1 MVNPRRTALYETHQ
15 ALGARCI
22 DFGGWEMPVQYSGIV
37 DEHRAVREACGLF
50 DISHMGELM
59 VGGARAA
66 EFLDYALTNTVS
78 KLAVGN
84 AQYSL
89 MCNDRGGVLDD
100 LYVYRVAKDVYLL
113 VVNASRITEDLAEL
127 QRLVAEFESPQ
138 PVNVVDE
145 SDNLSAVAVQGPHVN
160 RFISQLFPVS
170 GLIAVERPTALD
182 KNQIDVFIFEGKDVY
197 VSRTGY
203 TGEDGFELIAPNE
216 IITIL
221 WERLMELGGDHG
233 IKPAGLG
240 ARDTLR
246 MEMGYPL
253 YGHEL
258 SKGVSPLEA
267 GLGFFVDME
276 KTFRGR
282 GELGFQKKEGVTR
295 RNMAFA
301 MTAKSPPPRE
311 GYTVWIG
318 DEEIGV
324 VTSGTQSPS
333 LQTGIG
339 MAYINQPHTKRGTE
353 IEIEI
358 RGRRFPAELRKK
370 PLYQKHEQH
379 S

>member
-1 MVNPRRTALYETHQ
+1 MADPRRTALFKTHQ

-22 DFGGWEMPVQYSGIV
+22 DFGGWEMPVQYTGIV
-37 DEHRAVREACGLF
+37 DEHCAVREACGLF

-59 VGGARAA
+59 VGGARAT
-66 EFLDYALTNTVS
+66 EFLDSTLTNTAS
-78 KLAVGN
+78 NLAVGD

-100 LYVYRVAKDVYLL
+100 LYVYRIAREVYLL
-113 VVNASRITEDLAEL
+113 VVNASRITQDLAEL
-127 QRLVAEFESPQ
+127 QRLVAEFESTRT
-138 PVNVVDE
+138 VNVVDE
-145 SDNLSAVAVQGPHVN
+145 SDNLSAVALQGPYVN
-160 RFISQLFPVS
+160 RFVSQLFTMP
-170 GLIAVERPTALD
+170 GLIAVERPTALE
-182 KNQIDVFIFEGKDVY
+182 KNQIDVFIYEGKEVY

-203 TGEDGFELIAPNE
+203 TGEDGFELIAPNDV
-216 IITIL
+216 ITSL
-221 WERLMELGGDHG
+221 WGRLMELGQEHG

-258 SKGVSPLEA
+258 NEEVTPQEA
-267 GLGFFVDME
+267 GLGYFVDME
-276 KTFRGR
+276 KSFRGR
-282 GELGFQKKEGVTR
+282 GELGYQKNEGPTR

-301 MTAKSPPPRE
+301 MTTKSPPPRE
-311 GYTVWIG
+311 GYPVWIG
-318 DEEIGV
+318 EDKVGT

-333 LQTGIG
+333 LKTGIG
-339 MAYINQPHTKRGTE
+339 MAYINQPYAKPGAE

-358 RGRRFPAELRKK
+358 RERRFPAELRKK
-370 PLYQKHEQH
+370 PLYQK

>member
-1 MVNPRRTALYETHQ
+1 MTDPRRTALFETHQ

-22 DFGGWEMPVQYSGIV
+22 DFGGWEMPVQYTGIV

-66 EFLDYALTNTVS
+66 EFLDHALTNTAS
-78 KLAVGN
+78 KLGVGE

-89 MCNDRGGVLDD
+89 MCNDHGGVLDD
-100 LYVYRVAKDVYLL
+100 LYVYRVAKEGYLL
-113 VVNASRITEDLAEL
+113 VVNASRIAEDLAEL
-127 QRLVAEFESPQ
+127 QRLVAEFESART
-138 PVNVVDE
+138 VNVVDE

-160 RFISQLFPVS
+160 RFISQLFTMS
-170 GLIAVERPTALD
+170 GLIAVERPTALE

-216 IITIL
+216 IITTL
-221 WERLMELGGDHG
+221 WERLIELGSDHG

-258 SKGVSPLEA
+258 SEEDSPLEA
-267 GLGFFVDME
+267 GLGFFVDMD
-276 KTFRGR
+276 KSFRGR
-282 GELGFQKKEGVTR
+282 EELGFQKKEGVTR

-339 MAYINQPHTKRGTE
+339 MAYINQPHAKRGTE
-353 IEIEI
+353 IKIEI

-370 PLYQKHEQH
+370 PLYQKT
-379 S
+379 

>member
-1 MVNPRRTALYETHQ
+1 MADPRRTALFETHQ

-22 DFGGWEMPVQYSGIV
+22 DFGEWEMPVQYSGIV
-37 DEHRAVREACGLF
+37 DEHRTVREACGLF
-50 DISHMGELM
+50 DISHMGEIM
-59 VGGARAA
+59 VGGARAT
-66 EFLDYALTNTVS
+66 EFLDSTLTNTVS
-78 KLAVGN
+78 NLAVGD
-84 AQYSL
+84 AQYTL

-100 LYVYRVAKDVYLL
+100 LYVYRIAKEVYLL
-113 VVNASRITEDLAEL
+113 VVNASRIPQDLAEL
-127 QRLVAEFESPQ
+127 QRLVIEFGSTRT
-138 PVNVVDE
+138 VNVVDE
-145 SDNLSAVAVQGPHVN
+145 SDNLSAVAVQGPHVD
-160 RFISQLFPVS
+160 RFVSQLFTMP
-170 GLIAVERPTALD
+170 GLISVERPTALE

-216 IITIL
+216 VITTL
-221 WERLMELGGDHG
+221 WGRLIELGQEHG

-258 SKGVSPLEA
+258 SEEVSPLEA
-267 GLGFFVDME
+267 GLGYFVDME
-276 KTFRGR
+276 KPFRGR
-282 GELGFQKKEGVTR
+282 EELGRQKTEGTAR

-301 MTAKSPPPRE
+301 MTDKSPLPRE
-311 GYTVWIG
+311 GYSLWIG
-318 DEEIGV
+318 KEKIGT

-333 LQTGIG
+333 LQIGIG
-339 MAYINQPHTKRGTE
+339 MAHINQPYAKVGAE

-370 PLYQKHEQH
+370 PLYQK

>member
-1 MVNPRRTALYETHQ
+1 MVDPRRTALYETHQ

-37 DEHRAVREACGLF
+37 DEHRAVRQACGLF

-66 EFLDYALTNTVS
+66 EFLDHALTNTAS
-78 KLAVGN
+78 KLAVGD

-100 LYVYRVAKDVYLL
+100 LYVYRVAKEVYLL
-113 VVNASRITEDLAEL
+113 VVNASRIAEDLAEL
-127 QRLVAEFESPQ
+127 QRLVAEFESTRT
-138 PVNVVDE
+138 VNVVDE

-160 RFISQLFPVS
+160 RFISQLFTMS
-170 GLIAVERPTALD
+170 GLIAMERPTALE

-216 IITIL
+216 IITTL
-221 WERLMELGGDHG
+221 WERLMELGSDHG

-258 SKGVSPLEA
+258 SEEDSPLEA
-267 GLGFFVDME
+267 GLGFFVDMD
-276 KTFRGR
+276 KSFRGR
-282 GELGFQKKEGVTR
+282 GELGFQKKEGLAR

-339 MAYINQPHTKRGTE
+339 MAYINQPHAKRDTE

-370 PLYQKHEQH
+370 PLYQKT
-379 S
+379 

>member
-1 MVNPRRTALYETHQ
+1 MADPRRTALFETHQ

-59 VGGARAA
+59 VGGARAT
-66 EFLDYALTNTVS
+66 EFLDSTLTNTAS
-78 KLAVGN
+78 NLAVGD
-84 AQYSL
+84 AQYTL

-100 LYVYRVAKDVYLL
+100 LYVYRIAKEVYLL
-113 VVNASRITEDLAEL
+113 VVNASRIAQDLAEL
-127 QRLVAEFESPQ
+127 QRLVAEFESTRT
-138 PVNVVDE
+138 VNVVDE

-160 RFISQLFPVS
+160 RFVSQLFTMP
-170 GLIAVERPTALD
+170 GLIAVERPTALE

-216 IITIL
+216 VITTL
-221 WERLMELGGDHG
+221 WGRLMELGQDHG

-258 SKGVSPLEA
+258 SEEVSPLEA
-267 GLGFFVDME
+267 GLGYFVDME
-276 KTFRGR
+276 KSFRGR
-282 GELGFQKKEGVTR
+282 GELGYQKNEGPTR
-295 RNMAFA
+295 RNMAFT

-311 GYTVWIG
+311 GYPVWIG
-318 DEEIGV
+318 EEKVGT

-333 LQTGIG
+333 LQAGIG
-339 MAYINQPHTKRGTE
+339 MAHINQPHAKLGTE

-370 PLYQKHEQH
+370 PLYQK

>member
-1 MVNPRRTALYETHQ
+1 MADPRRTALFETHQ

-22 DFGGWEMPVQYSGIV
+22 DFGGWEMPVQYTGIV
-37 DEHRAVREACGLF
+37 DEHCTVREACGLF

-59 VGGARAA
+59 VGGARAT
-66 EFLDYALTNTVS
+66 EFLDSTLTNTAS
-78 KLAVGN
+78 NLAVGD

-100 LYVYRVAKDVYLL
+100 LYVYRIAREVYLL
-113 VVNASRITEDLAEL
+113 VVNASRITQDLEEL
-127 QRLVAEFESPQ
+127 QRLVAEFESTGT
-138 PVNVVDE
+138 VKVVDE

-160 RFISQLFPVS
+160 RFVSQLFTMA
-170 GLIAVERPTALD
+170 GLIAVERPTALE
-182 KNQIDVFIFEGKDVY
+182 KNQIDVFIFEGKEVY

-203 TGEDGFELIAPNE
+203 TGEDGFELIAPNDV
-216 IITIL
+216 ITTL
-221 WERLMELGGDHG
+221 WGRLMELGQEHG

-258 SKGVSPLEA
+258 NEEVTPLEA
-267 GLGFFVDME
+267 GLGYFVDME
-276 KTFRGR
+276 KSFRGR
-282 GELGFQKKEGVTR
+282 GELGYQKNEGPTR

-311 GYTVWIG
+311 GYPVWIG
-318 DEEIGV
+318 EDKVGT

-333 LQTGIG
+333 LKTGIG
-339 MAYINQPHTKRGTE
+339 MAYINQPYAKPGTE

-358 RGRRFPAELRKK
+358 RERRFPAELRKK
-370 PLYQKHEQH
+370 PLYQNHEQH

>member
-1 MVNPRRTALYETHQ
+1 MVDPRRTALYETHQ

-37 DEHRAVREACGLF
+37 DEHRTVREACGLF

-66 EFLDYALTNTVS
+66 EFLDHALTNTAS
-78 KLAVGN
+78 KLAVGD

-100 LYVYRVAKDVYLL
+100 LYVYRVAKEVYLL
-113 VVNASRITEDLAEL
+113 VVNASRIAEDLAEL
-127 QRLVAEFESPQ
+127 QRLVAEFESTRT
-138 PVNVVDE
+138 VNVVDE

-160 RFISQLFPVS
+160 RFISQLFTMS
-170 GLIAVERPTALD
+170 GLIAVERPTTLA
-182 KNQIDVFIFEGKDVY
+182 KNQIDVFILEGKDVY

-216 IITIL
+216 IITTL
-221 WERLMELGGDHG
+221 WERLMELGSDHG

-258 SKGVSPLEA
+258 SEEVSPLEA
-267 GLGFFVDME
+267 GLGGFVDME
-276 KTFRGR
+276 KSFRGR
-282 GELGFQKKEGVTR
+282 GELGYQKNEGATR
-295 RNMAFA
+295 RNMAFT
-301 MTAKSPPPRE
+301 MIAKSPPPRE

-339 MAYINQPHTKRGTE
+339 MACINQPHAKRGAE

-370 PLYQKHEQH
+370 PLYQKT
-379 S
+379 

>member
-1 MVNPRRTALYETHQ
+1 MADPRRTALFETHQ

-22 DFGGWEMPVQYSGIV
+22 DFGGWEMPVQYTGIV
-37 DEHRAVREACGLF
+37 DEHCTVREACGLF

-59 VGGARAA
+59 VGGARAT
-66 EFLDYALTNTVS
+66 EFLDSTLTNTAS
-78 KLAVGN
+78 NLAVGD

-100 LYVYRVAKDVYLL
+100 LYVYRISREVYLL
-113 VVNASRITEDLAEL
+113 VVNASRITQDLAEL
-127 QRLVAEFESPQ
+127 QRLVAEFESTRT
-138 PVNVVDE
+138 VNVVDE

-160 RFISQLFPVS
+160 RFVSQLFTMA
-170 GLIAVERPTALD
+170 GLIAVERPTALE
-182 KNQIDVFIFEGKDVY
+182 KNQIDVFIFEGKEVY

-203 TGEDGFELIAPNE
+203 TGEDGFELIAPNDV
-216 IITIL
+216 ITTL
-221 WERLMELGGDHG
+221 WERLMELGQEHG

-258 SKGVSPLEA
+258 NEEVTPLEA
-267 GLGFFVDME
+267 GLGYFVDME
-276 KTFRGR
+276 KSFRGR
-282 GELGFQKKEGVTR
+282 GELGYQKNEGPTR

-311 GYTVWIG
+311 GYPVWIG
-318 DEEIGV
+318 EDKVGT

-333 LQTGIG
+333 LKTGIG
-339 MAYINQPHTKRGTE
+339 MAYINQPYAKPGTE

-358 RGRRFPAELRKK
+358 RERRFPAELRKK
-370 PLYQKHEQH
+370 PLYQK

>member
-1 MVNPRRTALYETHQ
+1 
-15 ALGARCI
+15 
-22 DFGGWEMPVQYSGIV
+22 
-37 DEHRAVREACGLF
+37 
-50 DISHMGELM
+50 
-59 VGGARAA
+59 
-66 EFLDYALTNTVS
+66 
-78 KLAVGN
+78 
-84 AQYSL
+84 

-100 LYVYRVAKDVYLL
+100 LYIYRIAREVYLL
-113 VVNASRITEDLAEL
+113 VVNASRIVQDLAEL
-127 QRLVAEFESPQ
+127 QRLVIEFGYTRT
-138 PVNVVDE
+138 VNVVDE
-145 SDNLSAVAVQGPHVN
+145 SNRLSAVAVQGPHVG
-160 RFISQLFPVS
+160 RYVSQLFTMP
-170 GLIAVERPTALD
+170 GLIAAERPTALK

-216 IITIL
+216 VITTL
-221 WERLMELGGDHG
+221 WGRLIELGQEHG

-258 SKGVSPLEA
+258 SEEVSPLEA
-267 GLGFFVDME
+267 GLGYFVDME
-276 KTFRGR
+276 KPFRGR
-282 GELGFQKKEGVTR
+282 EELGRQKTEGTAR

-301 MTAKSPPPRE
+301 MTDKSPPPRE
-311 GYTVWIG
+311 GYSLWIG
-318 DEEIGV
+318 KEKIGT

-333 LQTGIG
+333 LQIGIG
-339 MAYINQPHTKRGTE
+339 MAHINQPYAKVGAE

-370 PLYQKHEQH
+370 PLYQK

>member
-1 MVNPRRTALYETHQ
+1 MADPRRTALFETHQ

-22 DFGGWEMPVQYSGIV
+22 DFGGWEMPVQYTGIV
-37 DEHRAVREACGLF
+37 DEHCTVREACGLF

-59 VGGARAA
+59 VGGARAT
-66 EFLDYALTNTVS
+66 EFLDSTLTNTAS
-78 KLAVGN
+78 NLAVGD

-100 LYVYRVAKDVYLL
+100 LYVYRIAREVYLL
-113 VVNASRITEDLAEL
+113 VVNASRITQDLAEL
-127 QRLVAEFESPQ
+127 QRLVAEFESTRT
-138 PVNVVDE
+138 VNVVDE
-145 SDNLSAVAVQGPHVN
+145 SDNLSAVALQGPYVN
-160 RFISQLFPVS
+160 RFVSQLFTMP
-170 GLIAVERPTALD
+170 GLIAVERPTALE
-182 KNQIDVFIFEGKDVY
+182 KNQIDVFIFEGKEVY

-203 TGEDGFELIAPNE
+203 TGEDGFELIAPNDV
-216 IITIL
+216 ITTL
-221 WERLMELGGDHG
+221 WERLMELGQEHG

-246 MEMGYPL
+246 LEMGYPL

-258 SKGVSPLEA
+258 NEEVTPLEA
-267 GLGFFVDME
+267 GLGYFVDME
-276 KTFRGR
+276 KSFRGR
-282 GELGFQKKEGVTR
+282 GELGYQKNEGPTR

-311 GYTVWIG
+311 GYPVWIG
-318 DEEIGV
+318 EDKVGT

-333 LQTGIG
+333 LKTGIG
-339 MAYINQPHTKRGTE
+339 MAYINQPYAKPGAE

-358 RGRRFPAELRKK
+358 RERRFPAELRKK
-370 PLYQKHEQH
+370 PLYQK

>member
-1 MVNPRRTALYETHQ
+1 MADPRRTALFETHQ

-22 DFGGWEMPVQYSGIV
+22 DFGGWEMPVQFSGIV
-37 DEHRAVREACGLF
+37 DEHHAVREACGLF

-59 VGGARAA
+59 VSGTGAT
-66 EFLDYALTNTVS
+66 EFLNSALTNTVS
-78 KLAVGN
+78 NLAVGD
-84 AQYSL
+84 AQYTL

-100 LYVYRVAKDVYLL
+100 LYVYRIAIEDYLL
-113 VVNASRITEDLAEL
+113 VVNASRIAQDLAEL
-127 QRLVAEFESPQ
+127 QRLVKEFESTRT
-138 PVNVVDE
+138 VNVVDE
-145 SDNLSAVAVQGPHVN
+145 SDNLSAVAVQGPHVD
-160 RFISQLFPVS
+160 RFVSQLFTMP
-170 GLIAVERPTALD
+170 GLIAAERPAALE

-216 IITIL
+216 VITTL
-221 WERLMELGGDHG
+221 WGRLMELGQEHG

-258 SKGVSPLEA
+258 SEEVSPLEA
-267 GLGFFVDME
+267 GLGCFVDMG
-276 KTFRGR
+276 KSFRGR
-282 GELGFQKKEGVTR
+282 GELGCQKNEGTTR
-295 RNMAFA
+295 RNIAFT
-301 MTAKSPPPRE
+301 MTTKSPPPRE
-311 GYTVWIG
+311 GYPVWIG
-318 DEEIGV
+318 EEEVGT

-333 LQTGIG
+333 LKIGIG
-339 MAYINQPHTKRGTE
+339 MAHINQPYAKVGAE

-370 PLYQKHEQH
+370 PLYQK

>member
-1 MVNPRRTALYETHQ
+1 MADPRRTALFETHQ

-22 DFGGWEMPVQYSGIV
+22 DFGGWEMPVQFSGIV
-37 DEHRAVREACGLF
+37 DEHHAVREACGLF

-59 VGGARAA
+59 VSGARAT
-66 EFLDYALTNTVS
+66 EFLDSALTNTVS
-78 KLAVGN
+78 NLAVGD
-84 AQYSL
+84 AQYTL

-100 LYVYRVAKDVYLL
+100 LYVYRIAKEVYLL
-113 VVNASRITEDLAEL
+113 MVNASRIAKDLAEF
-127 QRLVAEFESPQ
+127 QRLVAEFESTRT
-138 PVNVVDE
+138 VNVVNE
-145 SDNLSAVAVQGPHVN
+145 SDNFSAVAVQGPHVN
-160 RFISQLFPVS
+160 RFVSQLFTMP
-170 GLIAVERPTALD
+170 GLIAVERPAALE
-182 KNQIDVFIFEGKDVY
+182 KNQIDVFIFEGKEVY

-216 IITIL
+216 IIIRL
-221 WERLMELGGDHG
+221 WERIMELGLEHG

-258 SKGVSPLEA
+258 TEEISPLEA
-267 GLGFFVDME
+267 GLGYFVDME
-276 KTFRGR
+276 KSFRGR
-282 GELGFQKKEGVTR
+282 GELGCQKIEGTAR

-311 GYTVWIG
+311 GYSLWIG
-318 DEEIGV
+318 KEKIGT

-333 LQTGIG
+333 LQIGIG
-339 MAYINQPHTKRGTE
+339 MAHINQPYAKVGAE

-370 PLYQKHEQH
+370 PLYQK

>member
-1 MVNPRRTALYETHQ
+1 MADPRRTALFETHQ

-22 DFGGWEMPVQYSGIV
+22 DFGGWEMPVQYTGIV
-37 DEHRAVREACGLF
+37 DEHCTVREACGLF

-59 VGGARAA
+59 VGGARAT
-66 EFLDYALTNTVS
+66 EFLDSTLTNTAS
-78 KLAVGN
+78 NLAVGD

-100 LYVYRVAKDVYLL
+100 LYVYRIAREVYLL
-113 VVNASRITEDLAEL
+113 VVNASRITQDLEEL
-127 QRLVAEFESPQ
+127 QRLVAEFESPRT
-138 PVNVVDE
+138 VNVVDE

-160 RFISQLFPVS
+160 RFVSQLFTMA
-170 GLIAVERPTALD
+170 GLIAVERPTALE
-182 KNQIDVFIFEGKDVY
+182 KNQIDVFIFEGKEVY

-203 TGEDGFELIAPNE
+203 TGEDGFELIAPNDV
-216 IITIL
+216 ITTL
-221 WERLMELGGDHG
+221 WGRLMELGQEHG

-258 SKGVSPLEA
+258 NEEVTPLEA
-267 GLGFFVDME
+267 GLGYFVDME
-276 KTFRGR
+276 KSFRGR
-282 GELGFQKKEGVTR
+282 GELGYQKNEGPTR

-311 GYTVWIG
+311 GYPVWIG
-318 DEEIGV
+318 EDKVGT

-333 LQTGIG
+333 LKTGIG
-339 MAYINQPHTKRGTE
+339 MAYINQPYAKPGTE

-358 RGRRFPAELRKK
+358 RERRFPAELRKK
-370 PLYQKHEQH
+370 PLYQK

>member
-1 MVNPRRTALYETHQ
+1 MADPRRTTLFETHQ

-59 VGGARAA
+59 VSGARAT
-66 EFLDYALTNTVS
+66 EFLDLTLTNTAS
-78 KLAVGN
+78 NLAVGD
-84 AQYSL
+84 AQYTL

-100 LYVYRVAKDVYLL
+100 LYVYRIAKDVYLL
-113 VVNASRITEDLAEL
+113 VVNASRIAQDLAEL
-127 QRLVAEFESPQ
+127 QRLVKEFESTRT
-138 PVNVVDE
+138 VNVVDK

-160 RFISQLFPVS
+160 SFVSKLFTMP
-170 GLIAVERPTALD
+170 GLITEERPTTLE

-216 IITIL
+216 VITAL
-221 WERLMELGGDHG
+221 WERLMELGQDHG

-258 SKGVSPLEA
+258 SEEVSPLEA
-267 GLGFFVDME
+267 GLGYFVDMG
-276 KTFRGR
+276 KSFRGR
-282 GELGFQKKEGVTR
+282 GELGYQKNEGTTR
-295 RNMAFA
+295 RNMAFT

-311 GYTVWIG
+311 GYSIWIG
-318 DEEIGV
+318 EEKVGT

-339 MAYINQPHTKRGTE
+339 MAYINQPYAKVGAE

-370 PLYQKHEQH
+370 PLYQK

>member
-1 MVNPRRTALYETHQ
+1 MADPRRTALFETHQ

-22 DFGGWEMPVQYSGIV
+22 DFGGWEMPVQYTGIV
-37 DEHRAVREACGLF
+37 DEHCTVREACGLF

-59 VGGARAA
+59 VGGARAT
-66 EFLDYALTNTVS
+66 EFLDSTLTNTAS
-78 KLAVGN
+78 NLAVGD

-100 LYVYRVAKDVYLL
+100 LYVYRIAREVYLL
-113 VVNASRITEDLAEL
+113 VVNASRITQDLEEL
-127 QRLVAEFESPQ
+127 QRLVAEFESTGT
-138 PVNVVDE
+138 VKVVDE

-160 RFISQLFPVS
+160 RFVSQLFTMA
-170 GLIAVERPTALD
+170 GLIAVERPTALK
-182 KNQIDVFIFEGKDVY
+182 KNQIDVFIFEGKEVY

-203 TGEDGFELIAPNE
+203 TGEDGFELIAPNDV
-216 IITIL
+216 ITTL
-221 WERLMELGGDHG
+221 WGRLMELGQEHG

-258 SKGVSPLEA
+258 NEEVTPLEA
-267 GLGFFVDME
+267 GLGYFVDME
-276 KTFRGR
+276 KSFRGR
-282 GELGFQKKEGVTR
+282 GELGYQKNEGPTR

-311 GYTVWIG
+311 GYPVWIG
-318 DEEIGV
+318 EDKVGT

-333 LQTGIG
+333 LKTGIG
-339 MAYINQPHTKRGTE
+339 MAYINQPYAKPGTE

-358 RGRRFPAELRKK
+358 RERRFPAELRKK
-370 PLYQKHEQH
+370 PLYQK

>member
-113 VVNASRITEDLAEL
+113 VVNASRIAEDLAEL

>member
-1 MVNPRRTALYETHQ
+1 MADPRRTALFETHQ

-22 DFGGWEMPVQYSGIV
+22 DFGGWEMPVQYTGIV
-37 DEHRAVREACGLF
+37 DEHCTVREACGLF

-59 VGGARAA
+59 VGGARAT
-66 EFLDYALTNTVS
+66 EFLDSTLTNTAS
-78 KLAVGN
+78 NLAVGD

-100 LYVYRVAKDVYLL
+100 LYVYRIAREVYLL
-113 VVNASRITEDLAEL
+113 VVNASRITQDLAEL
-127 QRLVAEFESPQ
+127 QRLVAEFESTRT
-138 PVNVVDE
+138 VNVVDE

-160 RFISQLFPVS
+160 RFVSQLFTMA
-170 GLIAVERPTALD
+170 GLIAVERPTALE
-182 KNQIDVFIFEGKDVY
+182 KNQIDVFIFEGKEVY

-203 TGEDGFELIAPNE
+203 TGEDGFELIAPNDV
-216 IITIL
+216 ITTL
-221 WERLMELGGDHG
+221 WERLMELGQEHG

-258 SKGVSPLEA
+258 NEEVTPLEA
-267 GLGFFVDME
+267 GLGYFVDME
-276 KTFRGR
+276 KSFRGR
-282 GELGFQKKEGVTR
+282 GELGYQKNEGPTR

-311 GYTVWIG
+311 GYPVWIG
-318 DEEIGV
+318 EDKVGT

-333 LQTGIG
+333 LKTGIG
-339 MAYINQPHTKRGTE
+339 MAYINQPYAKPGTE

-358 RGRRFPAELRKK
+358 RERRFPAELRKK
-370 PLYQKHEQH
+370 PLYQK

>member
-1 MVNPRRTALYETHQ
+1 MVDPRRTALYETHQ

-37 DEHRAVREACGLF
+37 DEHRAVRQACGLF

-59 VGGARAA
+59 VGGARAV
-66 EFLDYALTNTVS
+66 EFLDHALTNTAS
-78 KLAVGN
+78 KLAVGD

-100 LYVYRVAKDVYLL
+100 LYVYRVAKEVYLL
-113 VVNASRITEDLAEL
+113 VVNASRIAEDLAEL
-127 QRLVAEFESPQ
+127 QRLVAEFESTRT
-138 PVNVVDE
+138 VNVVDE

-160 RFISQLFPVS
+160 RFISQLFTMS
-170 GLIAVERPTALD
+170 GLIAMERPTALE

-216 IITIL
+216 IITTL
-221 WERLMELGGDHG
+221 WERLMELGSDHG

-258 SKGVSPLEA
+258 SEEDSPLEA
-267 GLGFFVDME
+267 GLGFFVNMD
-276 KTFRGR
+276 KSFRGR
-282 GELGFQKKEGVTR
+282 GELGFQKKEGLAR

-339 MAYINQPHTKRGTE
+339 MAYINQPHAKRGTE

-370 PLYQKHEQH
+370 PLYQKT
-379 S
+379 

>member
-1 MVNPRRTALYETHQ
+1 MADPRRTALFETHQ

-22 DFGGWEMPVQYSGIV
+22 DFGGWEMPVQYTGIV
-37 DEHRAVREACGLF
+37 DEHCTVREACGLF

-59 VGGARAA
+59 VGGARAT
-66 EFLDYALTNTVS
+66 EFLDSTLTNTAS
-78 KLAVGN
+78 NLAVGD

-100 LYVYRVAKDVYLL
+100 LYVYRIAREVYLL
-113 VVNASRITEDLAEL
+113 VVNASRITQDLEEL
-127 QRLVAEFESPQ
+127 QRLVAEFESTRT
-138 PVNVVDE
+138 VNVVDE

-160 RFISQLFPVS
+160 RFVSQLFTMA
-170 GLIAVERPTALD
+170 GLIAVERPTALK
-182 KNQIDVFIFEGKDVY
+182 KNQIDVFIFEGKEVY

-203 TGEDGFELIAPNE
+203 TGEDGFELIAPNDV
-216 IITIL
+216 ITTL
-221 WERLMELGGDHG
+221 WGRLMELGQEHG

-258 SKGVSPLEA
+258 NEEVTPLEA
-267 GLGFFVDME
+267 GLGYFVDME
-276 KTFRGR
+276 KSFRGR
-282 GELGFQKKEGVTR
+282 GELGYQKNEGPTR

-311 GYTVWIG
+311 GYPVWIG
-318 DEEIGV
+318 EDKVGT

-333 LQTGIG
+333 LKTGIG
-339 MAYINQPHTKRGTE
+339 MAYINQPYAKPGTE

-358 RGRRFPAELRKK
+358 RERRFPAELRKK
-370 PLYQKHEQH
+370 PLYQK